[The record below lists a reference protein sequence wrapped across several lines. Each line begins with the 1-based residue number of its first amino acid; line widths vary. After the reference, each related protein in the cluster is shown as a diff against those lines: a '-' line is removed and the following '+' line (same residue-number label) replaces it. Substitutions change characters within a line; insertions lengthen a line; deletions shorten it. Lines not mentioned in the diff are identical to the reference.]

1 MVGSKQQNQNKTEDL
16 GEIFMGFWG
25 KLLGVKTI
33 ENTIKDLESSIE
45 ILKRSVLNYLQKE
58 LYLNQYGCEA
68 PLWTTAVLNTMILS
82 PSGNE
87 EARAF
92 YEKNEDSIWQKS
104 LQIKKYPDLSG
115 TSGGA
120 SYLYFAMC
128 FHATAM
134 MNNPHLSDVKKAEY
148 MSQITDL
155 SERASQLGVFVPS
168 VKDNMRNS
176 KDPNY
181 IIDCVCTFTEN
192 YSKKLWNA

>member
-1 MVGSKQQNQNKTEDL
+1 
-16 GEIFMGFWG
+16 MGFLE
-25 KLLGVKTI
+25 KLLGVKTMESAI
-33 ENTIKDLESSIE
+33 TDLESSIE
-45 ILKRSVLNYLQKE
+45 ILKKSVLNYLQRE
-58 LYLNQYGCEA
+58 LFLNQYGCDA

-87 EARAF
+87 EASIF
-92 YEKNEDSIWQKS
+92 HEKNEDSIWQES

-134 MNNPHLSDVKKAEY
+134 MNNPHLSDVKKTEF
-148 MSQITDL
+148 MLQITDL

-168 VKDNMRNS
+168 VKDNIRNS
-176 KDPNY
+176 KDPKY

-192 YSKKLWNA
+192 YSKKLWNV